1 MAPVFGQNVQRTANH
16 KQEGDNGDA
25 TLKALVDGSK
35 EIQKACR
42 LLCYIMEGS
51 RVNDHFTSVCI
62 KVKVAAATGD
72 CHMHQLRSE
81 IIRQLP

>member
-1 MAPVFGQNVQRTANH
+1 MVMPP
-16 KQEGDNGDA
+16 
-25 TLKALVDGSK
+25 LKPLLMEVKKSK
-35 EIQKACR
+35 KACR